1 MSIQKDSVV
10 TLHYTLKDDAG
21 ELIDSSSGGDPLA
34 YLHGHGN
41 LVTGLERELAGK
53 AAGDK
58 LNVKITPADGYGE
71 YDAAMV
77 QRVPRRQLKGIP
89 KIYVGMKLHAQTQE
103 GPREVTVTQ
112 VLGDTVTIDSNHPL
126 AGKNLNFDIDIIAV
140 RDATAEEL
148 EHGHVHGE
156 HGHHH

>member
-1 MSIQKDSVV
+1 MGIQKDSVV

-21 ELIDSSSGGDPLA
+21 ELIDSSDGGEPLA

-41 LVTGLERELAGK
+41 LVTGLERELTGK
-53 AAGDK
+53 VAGDK

-71 YDAAMV
+71 HDAAMV
-77 QRVPRRQLKGIP
+77 QRVPRRQLKGIN
-89 KIYVGMKLHAQTQE
+89 KIQVGMKLHAQTQE

-126 AGKNLNFDIDIIAV
+126 AGKNLNFAIDIVAV

-148 EHGHVHGE
+148 AHGHVHGE